1 MMFYTDSFGSI
12 CLNPSLLKTNTHA
25 LVALMNPLI
34 KTSVKKTAEMIMA
47 DCTLRR
53 FAIVWYH
60 SIDIKDKESI
70 TTPSKEAEDH

>member
-1 MMFYTDSFGSI
+1 
-12 CLNPSLLKTNTHA
+12 
-25 LVALMNPLI
+25 
-34 KTSVKKTAEMIMA
+34 MA